1 MEKTTKRVSPQPE
14 ELLENLKEG
23 AKSKEKVSK
32 KEKNNKFVVSS
43 SKTKTQPKKSSNKKT
58 HKSKASTSKSEEK
71 ENKSTTGRK
80 WNEKSENLIKGKI
93 TPEEGKKIAE
103 ALCEYAFEKQLW
115 TEELLNLIT
124 EKQTKKEN
132 KVWTKI
138 AECLPGRSVQS
149 IHNYCHRTF
158 HPYNYKGFWTKKEEE
173 DLLTLVKEHGK
184 KWELI
189 GKELQRTATNVKDKY
204 KQLGGDHHS
213 TVSLDS
219 TLGSKLKLLKEIE
232 AYVNEKEEDKKYKI
246 FNYPYV
252 FNPTIDEKFNVLFRY
267 DESKEIFKIDS
278 SIKDERSK
286 CIIRNIFKHL
296 INLSAISKIIENKL
310 EISWTVISN
319 NIKTLSFD
327 DCKNEWAK
335 IIKDFG
341 LDEMITKKRDYKMI
355 KQ

>member
-1 MEKTTKRVSPQPE
+1 M
-14 ELLENLKEG
+14 
-23 AKSKEKVSK
+23 
-32 KEKNNKFVVSS
+32 
-43 SKTKTQPKKSSNKKT
+43 
-58 HKSKASTSKSEEK
+58 
-71 ENKSTTGRK
+71 
-80 WNEKSENLIKGKI
+80 
-93 TPEEGKKIAE
+93 
-103 ALCEYAFEKQLW
+103 
-115 TEELLNLIT
+115 
-124 EKQTKKEN
+124 
-132 KVWTKI
+132 
-138 AECLPGRSVQS
+138 
-149 IHNYCHRTF
+149 
-158 HPYNYKGFWTKKEEE
+158 
-173 DLLTLVKEHGK
+173 LTLVKEHGK

-327 DCKNEWAK
+327 DCKNE
-335 IIKDFG
+335 
-341 LDEMITKKRDYKMI
+341 
-355 KQ
+355 

>member
-58 HKSKASTSKSEEK
+58 HKSKTSTSKSKEK

-93 TPEEGKKIAE
+93 TPEEGKKITE
-103 ALCEYAFEKQLW
+103 ALCEYAFEKQLS

-296 INLSAISKIIENKL
+296 INLSAISSIIENKI

-327 DCKNEWAK
+327 DCKNEWSK

-341 LDEMITKKRDYKMI
+341 LNEMITKKRDYKMI